1 MRYNI
6 IPAAALL
13 LMASVHL
20 GAQAS
25 SDREGVRR
33 AALDYIEGFYEGD
46 STKLVRSV
54 RPEVYKFGFFQ
65 QRGSPEYH
73 GEQMTW
79 TGFLDY
85 ARRVKSSGRTAS
97 PSAPKEVVVF
107 DVLDQVA
114 NAKVNAFWGTDY
126 LLMAK
131 FDGRWMI
138 THVLWQTPLPPA
150 RVSPATFA
158 ALQWIVGRWRG
169 SGGNYP
175 SFYEEYS
182 VVDDST
188 LRRRS
193 FTDSTFRVANDSARF
208 EFRNGGLHQV
218 RGGRRYPA
226 THFTADTVRYRHPGG
241 GPTGGSMWVRLS
253 ADEWSATLDAMP
265 GASPTVY
272 VLRRIAR

>member
-1 MRYNI
+1 MRYN

-13 LMASVHL
+13 LATSIRL
-20 GAQAS
+20 DAQPS
-25 SDREGVRR
+25 PDREGVRR

-46 STKLVRSV
+46 STKLMRSV
-54 RPEVYKFGFFQ
+54 RPEVYKFGFFL
-65 QRGSPEYH
+65 QRSQDYR

-79 TGFLDY
+79 AGFLDY
-85 ARRVKSSGRTAS
+85 ARRIRSSGRTAP
-97 PSAPKEVVVF
+97 PSAPKEVMVL

-126 LLMAK
+126 LLMAR

-158 ALQWIVGRWRG
+158 ALRWVVGRWRG

-175 SFYEEYS
+175 SFFEEYS

-193 FTDSTFRVANDSARF
+193 FTDSTFSVANDSARF
-208 EFRNGGLHQV
+208 EYRNGGLHQV

-226 THFTADTVRYRHPGG
+226 TRFTGDTVRYQHPGG
-241 GPTGGSMWVRLS
+241 GPMGGSMWVRHS
-253 ADEWSATLDAMP
+253 ADEWSATLDAMQ
-265 GASPTVY
+265 GAAPTVY
-272 VLRRIAR
+272 VLRRISR